1 MIYEG
6 IFSFCHKENEV
17 VKLQLDRGGNEAFE
31 AFLDKI
37 AHTLNKQWEENRDT
51 KDISKDDRHLLR
63 LSAVLHVFYDQLKK
77 RLGRLEASP
86 PAVVR
91 KDTLSQVI
99 ELTSYFTEQRKILD
113 QVHEMK
119 VRLSVILII
128 LIILIII
135 CESNL
140 K

>member
-1 MIYEG
+1 MVYEG
-6 IFSFCHKENEV
+6 IFSFCHNENEV

-51 KDISKDDRHLLR
+51 EDISKDDRHVLR

-86 PAVVR
+86 PPAVVR
-91 KDTLSQVI
+91 KDTLSQAI
-99 ELTSYFTEQRKILD
+99 ELASYFTEQRKILD
-113 QVHEMK
+113 QVGRH
-119 VRLSVILII
+119 RIRRQGLSFRKGEI
-128 LIILIII
+128 
-135 CESNL
+135 
-140 K
+140 